1 MQVFLIVAP
10 VFALIAIGYLSSL
23 YGLLSETAHKG
34 ISEFAFSIA
43 LPALLF
49 RTIAI
54 AEMPALDPLYLWGAY
69 FGSIAVTWVLA
80 MVLSASV
87 LRRPQSEASIR
98 RRESAWFTSCESSN
112 LPVIQNRM

>member
-10 VFALIAIGYLSSL
+10 VFALIAIGYVASLS
-23 YGLLSETAHKG
+23 GLLSQIAHNG
-34 ISEFAFSIA
+34 IAEFAFSIA

-54 AEMPALDPLYLWGAY
+54 AEVPALEPLYLWGAY

-80 MVLSASV
+80 TLLSAIV
-87 LRRPQSEASIR
+87 LRRPQSDGVSI
-98 RRESAWFTSCESSN
+98 A
-112 LPVIQNRM
+112 MG